1 MMRLILFLLLF
12 PVLHS
17 SAQIAHNSNDSSLF
31 IVHVSKQC
39 NGLNLQFIIENQSK
53 IHKSNSEK
61 PFRQAMKAKRPVPF
75 SFYAYFQG
83 SRGVLFKGLAL
94 PSDTLEISI
103 DKDKQNAISAHFKG
117 KSAAFCNYYN
127 ALENDTC
134 FIKIRNYHST
144 KDLMGILI
152 NIDSTNLYK
161 KKYLAAYNSI
171 TPLGEWFVEYETLQI
186 TYSYALDKLKAI
198 SLYNVNY
205 SKKVFLTPQYLV
217 WIADVPINNPA
228 ALQTP
233 AYYEFLQ
240 TYFSLLN
247 KGLYG
252 SGVSSKVFRHFMQT
266 IPDVRK
272 QLKPEVFEWYMAYNI
287 QEYYN
292 NGAQKEPL
300 DALILSLKPEFKNEA
315 LYNSL
320 VNRSY
325 NF

>member
-1 MMRLILFLLLF
+1 MMRLILLILLF

-17 SAQIAHNSNDSSLF
+17 SAQLAHNTNDSSLL

-39 NGLNLQFIIENQSK
+39 NGLNLQLIIENQSN

-61 PFRQAMKAKRPVPF
+61 PFHQVMKTKRSVPF
-75 SFYAYFQG
+75 SFYAFFQG
-83 SRGVLFKGLAL
+83 SRGMLFKGLAL

-103 DKDKQNAISAHFKG
+103 DRDKQNAISAHFKG

-127 ALENDTC
+127 ALENDT
-134 FIKIRNYHST
+134 ILMKMRKYHSP
-144 KDLMGILI
+144 KDLMGTLI
-152 NIDSTNLYK
+152 NIDSTNRYK
-161 KKYLAAYNSI
+161 KKYLAAYNSRA
-171 TPLGEWFVEYETLQI
+171 PLGEWFVEYETLQI
-186 TYSYALDKLKAI
+186 IYGDALDKLKAI

-205 SKKVFLTPQYLV
+205 SKKVFFTPQYLV
-217 WIADVPINNPA
+217 WIADVPISNPS

-252 SGVSSKVFRHFMQT
+252 SGVSSKVFKHFLQT

-292 NGAQKEPL
+292 NSALKEPL
-300 DALILSLKPEFKNEA
+300 DALILSLKPEFKNEV